1 MEELGVLVPIL
12 GVIFSLS
19 IPMVVIYFVA
29 KMVINA
35 KNRDKEIRQ
44 LIIEHDMDAER
55 AKLLIKEVRND
66 NHYPALR
73 WGCLLMGAGLGA
85 LAAFLL
91 DMSTESV
98 YFYLIIAFGCGLG
111 LLISFLVEVNL
122 MKRMPKKE
130 EE

>member
-73 WGCLLMGAGLGA
+73 WGCLMGAGLGA

-122 MKRMPKKE
+122 MKRMPKE